1 MKHIGMKLF
10 LLSIIPPSISL
21 SMLFVP
27 IFLPIVIVLGTNS
40 LSSNDFD
47 YFGVWLLQLSIWVN
61 FVIFVY
67 WLNFLFFAKLFL
79 PIFYENFLLS
89 LKKKISLLQKF
100 PISVFVLLVA
110 VVEYLTFI
118 SFAPPYRFYCLLV
131 ISCSFGL
138 YIFEYLLRIFFL
150 KNKERNSIWDLWKK
164 LDKPILGPNQFG
176 LFYLPFWLF

>member
-1 MKHIGMKLF
+1 MKHIGIKLF
-10 LLSIIPPSISL
+10 LLSIIPLSISVTN
-21 SMLFVP
+21 LFTP
-27 IFLPIVIVLGTNS
+27 IFFSIIIVFSIRS
-40 LSSNDFD
+40 LIIGIDDTSF
-47 YFGVWLLQLSIWVN
+47 WILQLSIWFN

-67 WLNFLFFAKLFL
+67 WLIFLFFAKLFL

-89 LKKKISLLQKF
+89 LTKKISLLQKF

-150 KNKERNSIWDLWKK
+150 KNKERKSMGDL
-164 LDKPILGPNQFG
+164 
-176 LFYLPFWLF
+176 